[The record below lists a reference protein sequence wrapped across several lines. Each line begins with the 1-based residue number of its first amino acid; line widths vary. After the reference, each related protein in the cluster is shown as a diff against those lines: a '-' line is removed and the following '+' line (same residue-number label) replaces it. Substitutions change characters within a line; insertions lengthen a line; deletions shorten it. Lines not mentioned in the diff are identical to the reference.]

1 MPKQCNLSSASKRRQ
16 HHLKH
21 YSVRNHSA
29 ERVGKR
35 LWVPRDG
42 GCPTLDSHG
51 TDYAMQREVAQNA
64 AGKEKH

>member
-1 MPKQCNLSSASKRRQ
+1 MPKKCSLSPYAKKKAS
-16 HHLKH
+16 LKH

-29 ERVGKR
+29 EREGRR
-35 LWVPRDG
+35 LWGPRDG

-51 TDYAMQREVAQNA
+51 TDYARQKEAAQNS